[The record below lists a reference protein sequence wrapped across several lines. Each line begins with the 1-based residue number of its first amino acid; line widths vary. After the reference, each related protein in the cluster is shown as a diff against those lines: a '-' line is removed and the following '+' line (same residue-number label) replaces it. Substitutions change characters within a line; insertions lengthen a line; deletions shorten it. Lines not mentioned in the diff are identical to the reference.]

1 MRALAQLAASVDD
14 RIVGGVLCSK
24 SGLLYPDFGVLRRSA
39 GMLTVAGLNS
49 GSVNYE
55 LSIYEEASVKRSLPS
70 FNIHRSPFRRVTVL
84 VALVGLVAISAVS
97 CGPKAFVRGEYDE
110 VEKENN
116 LNDLWSETDMQKVV
130 ADLVASMVGHHE
142 ISNAKRPPIVMV
154 TKLQNKT
161 SEVIDTQSIM
171 DMVRV
176 ELSRGGRVSF
186 VDKEAREDVAAEYE
200 YQNSG
205 MMSEE
210 TKKGKG
216 GQIGADYIVNG
227 RLDSIV
233 QEAGKDKTVYYKVT
247 LNLTNLKTNV
257 IVWTDYKQIRKKYR
271 KQSVGL

>member
-1 MRALAQLAASVDD
+1 MFSPASISTVIKTSLSKAALVAAIGTS
-14 RIVGGVLCSK
+14 LM
-24 SGLLYPDFGVLRRSA
+24 SA
-39 GMLTVAGLNS
+39 GCA
-49 GSVNYE
+49 E
-55 LSIYEEASVKRSLPS
+55 
-70 FNIHRSPFRRVTVL
+70 
-84 VALVGLVAISAVS
+84 
-97 CGPKAFVRGEYDE
+97 KAFVRGDYDD

-130 ADLVASMVGHHE
+130 ADLVASMVNHRE
-142 ISNAKRPPIVMV
+142 ISNADRPPIVMV

-161 SEVIDTQSIM
+161 SEHIDTQSIM

-176 ELSRGGRVSF
+176 ELSRGGRVAF

-216 GQIGADYIVNG
+216 GQIGADFIING

-233 QEAGKDKTVYYKVT
+233 QEAGKNKTVYYKVT
-247 LNLTNLKTNV
+247 LNLTNLKKNL

>member
-1 MRALAQLAASVDD
+1 MFSPASISTVIKSTLSKATLVAAIGTS
-14 RIVGGVLCSK
+14 LM
-24 SGLLYPDFGVLRRSA
+24 SA
-39 GMLTVAGLNS
+39 GCA
-49 GSVNYE
+49 E
-55 LSIYEEASVKRSLPS
+55 
-70 FNIHRSPFRRVTVL
+70 
-84 VALVGLVAISAVS
+84 
-97 CGPKAFVRGEYDE
+97 KAFVRGDYDD

-130 ADLVASMVGHHE
+130 ADLVASMVNHRE
-142 ISNAKRPPIVMV
+142 ISNADRPPIVMV

-161 SEVIDTQSIM
+161 SEHIDTQSVM

-176 ELSRGGRVSF
+176 ELSRGGRVAF

-200 YQNSG
+200 YQDSG

-216 GQIGADYIVNG
+216 GQIGADYIING

-233 QEAGKDKTVYYKVT
+233 QEAGKNKTVYYKVT
-247 LNLTNLKTNV
+247 LNLTNLKKNL